1 MHNNLIEMNLEQ
13 FDDDI
18 IKQMSNL
25 LDLDTTTTNTAI
37 ESAITA
43 VLGEVLEY
51 KVTDKNSRLLEIL
64 KNINDRLLDQ
74 LSGILSNTSKHS
86 ELFTKGFQMLES
98 LIGAEKLSSFVTA
111 LSHSNGVDRE
121 SMQSI
126 VSITAPV
133 IFSSIKRVA
142 KHEDMNKQN
151 LATFLNGQK
160 EYVARLAQIE
170 PDPPQKASLFNNL
183 AYMAILIGLVFAA
196 YNFIKS
202 KESDNFTVNQNDNP
216 SAIVAQNEQQSKVTI
231 SSTQVQLIDLLTS
244 IGGTFASIKDIESA
258 KIALPKIQDATTKL
272 DGLYKQ
278 YNDLPESEKKRIDTV
293 VGENIIALKST
304 ENELKSIHG
313 VNPVLNTAIDNLIQK
328 LKMYTKS
335 KDTAIQ

>member
-1 MHNNLIEMNLEQ
+1 MHNNLIEMNLDQ

-25 LDLDTTTTNTAI
+25 LDLDTTTTKTAV
-37 ESAITA
+37 ESAVTA

-51 KVTDKNSRLLEIL
+51 KVTDKNSRLLAIL
-64 KNINDRLLDQ
+64 KSINDRLLDQ
-74 LSGILSNTSKHS
+74 LSSILSNTSHHS

-98 LIGAEKLSSFVTA
+98 LIGAEKLSSFVTT

-126 VSITAPV
+126 VSLTAPV
-133 IFSSIKRVA
+133 IFSSIKRAA

-151 LATFLNGQK
+151 LATFLDGQK
-160 EYVARLAQIE
+160 EYVARLAQIK
-170 PDPPQKASLFNNL
+170 PDLPQKASLFNNL
-183 AYMAILIGLVFAA
+183 AYMAILIGLAFSA

-202 KESDNFTVNQNDNP
+202 KESVNFTANQNDSP
-216 SAIVAQNEQQSKVTI
+216 STVVAQNEQQSKITI

-258 KIALPKIQDATTKL
+258 KIALPKIQDATTTL
-272 DGLYKQ
+272 DGLFKQ

-293 VGENIIALKST
+293 VSENIIALQST
-304 ENELKSIHG
+304 ENELKSIDG
-313 VNPVLNTAIDNLIQK
+313 VNSILNTAIENLVKK
-328 LKMYTKS
+328 LKMYTRS
-335 KDTAIQ
+335 